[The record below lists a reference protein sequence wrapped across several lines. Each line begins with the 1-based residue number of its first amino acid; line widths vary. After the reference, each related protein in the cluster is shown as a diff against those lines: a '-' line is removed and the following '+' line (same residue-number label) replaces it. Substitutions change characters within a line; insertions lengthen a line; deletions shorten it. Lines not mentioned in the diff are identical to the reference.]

1 MKNTIKNAIEI
12 LNDDQFIDGFINKNG
27 AVLKAKKELKIGKE
41 ALIVAMRE
49 IAKTG
54 EYEPIRKRLDSL
66 QKGKDNAKTKET
78 KAPFGDKI
86 KVYQDA
92 LRRATNETA
101 KKNGLWD
108 ENFTLYCSTKG
119 NNGKMHVYSDNHAV
133 AGDDESKKTDT
144 KSITWQDVWD
154 FCIDYVKKDQ
164 FGELVNAMD
173 NKFKKNLENNVKVK
187 QVA

>member
-1 MKNTIKNAIEI
+1 MKNNVKNAIEI

-27 AVLKAKKELKIGKE
+27 AVIKAKKELKIGKE

-108 ENFTLYCSTKG
+108 KDFTLYCSTKG

-133 AGDDESKKTDT
+133 AGDDESGKNEPV
-144 KSITWQDVWD
+144 SISWQQVWD
-154 FCIDYVKKDQ
+154 FCIDYVAKND
-164 FGELVNAMD
+164 FDELVNAMD
-173 NKFKKNLENNVKVK
+173 NKFKKNLEKNVKVK
-187 QVA
+187 KVA

>member
-1 MKNTIKNAIEI
+1 MKNTVKNAIEI

-86 KVYQDA
+86 KVYP
-92 LRRATNETA
+92 LN
-101 KKNGLWD
+101 KK
-108 ENFTLYCSTKG
+108 
-119 NNGKMHVYSDNHAV
+119 
-133 AGDDESKKTDT
+133 
-144 KSITWQDVWD
+144 
-154 FCIDYVKKDQ
+154 
-164 FGELVNAMD
+164 
-173 NKFKKNLENNVKVK
+173 
-187 QVA
+187 